1 MKEAKYNS
9 LRIGVIGST
18 RGTDMQAIIDDITNG
33 SLSNVEI
40 SMVVSNRSKSG
51 ILERARIHNIPHKFV
66 SIKAPDGSTLSRE
79 EYDERVTCVLK
90 EANVELL
97 LMIGYMRIV
106 SPKFSDD
113 WYGRCLNV
121 HPSLLPAFAGGM
133 DMDVHEKVLK
143 SGVEKTGC
151 TIHLITAEVDSGP
164 IVLQME
170 CWVDN
175 EDTPESLKEKVQNLE
190 GLAFCRVIEMYQKG
204 ELTNT
209 DANKCVIVK
218 ADPSRRPKRS

>member
-1 MKEAKYNS
+1 M
-9 LRIGVIGST
+9 RIGVIGST
-18 RGTDMQAIIDDITNG
+18 RGTDMQAVIDDIRKG

-40 SMVVSNRSKSG
+40 SMVVSNRSKAG
-51 ILERARIHNIPHKFV
+51 ILERARINNIPHKFV

-79 EYDERVTCVLK
+79 EYDDRVTSVLK
-90 EANVELL
+90 EANVDLL

-113 WYGRCLNV
+113 WAGRCLNV

-151 TIHLITAEVDSGP
+151 TIHLVTAEIDSGP
-164 IVLQME
+164 MVLQME

-175 EDTPESLKEKVQNLE
+175 EETPESLKAKVQNLE

-209 DANKCVIVK
+209 DANECIIVK
-218 ADPSRRPKRS
+218 AEPSRRPK